1 MSLIHNLVTFSV
13 VLVVLV
19 FIYYLYNS
27 HLTNEL
33 TKYNYDISS
42 NPKLLDY
49 LRTDG
54 LLCPNDY
61 NYSKSDDNYD
71 YCIRNNEQCTPEN
84 YDSSDNYNCMKYK
97 AFERN
102 NGKIKYPRNSDDVTP
117 PIVDRCK
124 NLFTSNRQITQ
135 SDDESVRKNKIK
147 WDALDPF
154 YYSQKCQNVIKPLN
168 QLP

>member
-27 HLTNEL
+27 HLTNQL

-61 NYSKSDDNYD
+61 DYSKSDDNYD

-84 YDSSDNYNCMKYK
+84 YDSNSNYNY
-97 AFERN
+97 E
-102 NGKIKYPRNSDDVTP
+102 I
-117 PIVDRCK
+117 
-124 NLFTSNRQITQ
+124 
-135 SDDESVRKNKIK
+135 
-147 WDALDPF
+147 
-154 YYSQKCQNVIKPLN
+154 
-168 QLP
+168 